1 MSYEAMSCD
10 DLFTRTLLLNTVRL
24 VREMWVSILTNS
36 KGKSNI
42 NKNNKDSLPLGNL
55 KMRNNEGMNDRA
67 FTKEI

>member
-1 MSYEAMSCD
+1 MSCD

-36 KGKSNI
+36 KGESNI

-55 KMRNNEGMNDRA
+55 KMRNNEGMNDRG

>member
-1 MSYEAMSCD
+1 MSCD

-24 VREMWVSILTNS
+24 VREMWVSVLTNS
-36 KGKSNI
+36 KGESNI

-55 KMRNNEGMNDRA
+55 KMRNNEGMNDRG

>member
-1 MSYEAMSCD
+1 MSCD

-36 KGKSNI
+36 KEKSNI

-55 KMRNNEGMNDRA
+55 KMRNNEGMNDRG

>member
-1 MSYEAMSCD
+1 MSCD

-55 KMRNNEGMNDRA
+55 KMRNNEGMNDRG

>member
-1 MSYEAMSCD
+1 MSCD